1 MNQSQFTR
9 IAAVSIG
16 LLVLLLS
23 RASVSEARSVN
34 LPSPQCHPSIIQSM
48 PPKIRK
54 ICDALST
61 IWEFSEAMEN
71 YLDEKGD
78 FFYFNFAI
86 KKKIGKIMN
95 IFEFSRQKLIL
106 EFSRIFDAKIQ
117 IFFFFNFRRV
127 NFFSNGLWKVR
138 LAILS
143 CP

>member
-78 FFYFNFAI
+78 FFFTLTLQL
-86 KKKIGKIMN
+86 KKIGKIMN

-106 EFSRIFDAKIQ
+106 EFSRIFGAKIQ
-117 IFFFFNFRRV
+117 IFF
-127 NFFSNGLWKVR
+127 VR
-138 LAILS
+138 FQIFEISRPKIVHNYNLDF
-143 CP
+143 

>member
-78 FFYFNFAI
+78 FFTLSLQLKKNRQNNEYF
-86 KKKIGKIMN
+86 
-95 IFEFSRQKLIL
+95 
-106 EFSRIFDAKIQ
+106 
-117 IFFFFNFRRV
+117 
-127 NFFSNGLWKVR
+127 
-138 LAILS
+138 
-143 CP
+143 